1 MLKLTNVCAG
11 YGDFRALFD
20 ISLEVKAGEAVGVLG
35 ANGAG
40 KTTLMRA
47 ISGMIPATA
56 GSVVF
61 EGTDLNTIPPHSI
74 VERGLAHVPEGRR
87 LFPKLSV
94 WDNLR
99 MGAYSPEARKH
110 FKDSIE
116 HVFTLFP
123 RLKERRQ
130 QVAGTMSGGEQQMC
144 AIGRALMSRPKLLLF
159 DEPSAGLAPV
169 VVEQMFDLVRQVRDE
184 GITVLL
190 VEQNV
195 TDVLDTVDRAYVLD
209 VGRITLAGKAD
220 ELRDSPE
227 IQQIYLGL

>member
-40 KTTLMRA
+40 KTTLMRT